1 MMKRLSFTRT
11 PPLSLLSVLLSLAA
25 GSLASGCGHPQP
37 AQPPPNPPAPSAHP
51 GEPAISTP
59 APAAIQIVSPAGT
72 PRPPF
77 RNHFSE
83 ADEAFLDE
91 VQRAAF
97 LYFWQASH
105 PDTGFIPD
113 RTAKPDVTSVAGV
126 GFQLSALPI
135 GVERGWVSLSE
146 ARDRALLILTSLEN
160 RPEIRKAGF
169 YQHFIHSQTGG
180 LHTDTLEH
188 VVSTIDSA
196 LLFSGML
203 TAGSYFGGEVR
214 RAADAAFER
223 ADFRFFLSGPEEPEA
238 WKRGFVSLGW
248 KPDSLED
255 AAGEG
260 SVLPYYWIDSGCE
273 HRLVAFLGAC
283 APREKHRLTAAH
295 YYSLR
300 RSLGTDEAAGPMV
313 WFPYS
318 GALFVNQFSHCW
330 VNYAAMGQDSPAAH
344 GFEPARRASVDWWE
358 NSRRHTLMHRRKAIE
373 LASEFPTF
381 GPNAWGLSASD
392 CPRGYC
398 VPGLFPETLPMPG
411 AKPHFDFAPDRP
423 RDNPGDGTI
432 APYAAGTSIMFE
444 PDLALAALRHSR
456 SLTDSAGEPLLWRD
470 PAQGG
475 YGFLDAY
482 NLGADWVAEDYV
494 AIDQGPLLLAIE
506 NARTGLI
513 WRLFHQH
520 PWVAEG
526 TARLGLTPPPTLPE
540 AP

>member
-1 MMKRLSFTRT
+1 MKRLSLT
-11 PPLSLLSVLLSLAA
+11 PPILAA
-25 GSLASGCGHPQP
+25 LLALAPCVIAACATS
-37 AQPPPNPPAPSAHP
+37 QPPTSQSEPPASQSATPDQTSTSAAPPSP
-51 GEPAISTP
+51 PI
-59 APAAIQIVSPAGT
+59 IDIVSPAGT

-77 RNHFSE
+77 LGHFSK
-83 ADEAFLDE
+83 ADEDFLDD
-91 VQRAAF
+91 VQHAAF
-97 LYFWQASH
+97 LYFWRTSDPA
-105 PDTGFIPD
+105 TGFIPD
-113 RTAKPDVTSVAGV
+113 RTTKPHVASVAGI

-135 GVERGWVSLSE
+135 GVERGWVTLNE
-146 ARDRALLILTSLEN
+146 ARDRALLILQSLAA

-169 YQHFIHSQTGG
+169 FQHFIDAHSAG

-196 LLFSGML
+196 LLFSGLL
-203 TAGSYFGGEVR
+203 TAGSYFGGDVR
-214 RAADAAFER
+214 RAADSLFEH
-223 ADFRFFLSGPEEPEA
+223 ADFRFFLSGDDEPEA

-248 KPDSLED
+248 KPDSLDD
-255 AAGEG
+255 AAGAG

-283 APREKHRLTAAH
+283 APRESHRLSTHH

-300 RSLGTDEAAGPMV
+300 RTLGTDEAGGPMV

-330 VNYAAMGQDSPAAH
+330 VNYAAIGPDSPAAH
-344 GFEPARRASVDWWE
+344 GFAPDRRARVDWWE
-358 NSRRHTLMHRRKAIE
+358 NSRRHTLMHRRKAVA
-373 LASEFPTF
+373 LSSQFPTF

-392 CPRGYC
+392 CPKGYC
-398 VPGLFPETLPMPG
+398 VPGLFPDPLPMPG
-411 AKPHFDFAPDRP
+411 ARPLFDFAPDRP

-444 PDLALAALRHSR
+444 PDLALAALRYAR
-456 SLTDSAGEPLLWRD
+456 SLKTSDGQPLLWRD

-482 NLGADWVAEDYV
+482 NLGAAWVAEDYV

-520 PWVAEG
+520 PWVAAG
-526 TARLGLTPPPTLPE
+526 AARLGL
-540 AP
+540 APDQDR